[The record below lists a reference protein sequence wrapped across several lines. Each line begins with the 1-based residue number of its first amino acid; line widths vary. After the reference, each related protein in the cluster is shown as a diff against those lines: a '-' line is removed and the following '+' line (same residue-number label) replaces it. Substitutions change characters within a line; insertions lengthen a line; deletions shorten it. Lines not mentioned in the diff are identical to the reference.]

1 MIFLG
6 EGVYLAILHPNND
19 TNPKPLPF
27 PKGQGM
33 LPLLLV
39 ARNRFALRLA
49 GLQSPRHGCAGWDR
63 LGIAVYSLQLIVY
76 SLQLISREFD
86 DKLQISC

>member
-49 GLQSPRHGCAGWDR
+49 GHQSPRHVVRDGTA
-63 LGIAVYSLQLIVY
+63 LL
-76 SLQLISREFD
+76 
-86 DKLQISC
+86 

>member
-49 GLQSPRHGCAGWDR
+49 GLKSHRHGCAGETAWE
-63 LGIAVYSLQLIVY
+63 LQLIVY
-76 SLQLISREFD
+76 
-86 DKLQISC
+86 C

>member
-49 GLQSPRHGCAGWDR
+49 GLQSPAPCFAGWNR
-63 LGIAVYSLQLIVY
+63 LGTAVYNL
-76 SLQLISREFD
+76 
-86 DKLQISC
+86 